1 MPHTLDPLTVIMTIL
16 FVARVTRLIVADQIL
31 SPIRDRLVGPSLARV
46 VSGERDQLGW
56 FAYLLTCA
64 WCTSVWV
71 AAGTLTAAYWWAD
84 TRWWFIMVTAGAA
97 SYVTGVAAAWLDP
110 ADD

>member
-46 VSGERDQLGW
+46 V
-56 FAYLLTCA
+56 
-64 WCTSVWV
+64 
-71 AAGTLTAAYWWAD
+71 
-84 TRWWFIMVTAGAA
+84 
-97 SYVTGVAAAWLDP
+97 
-110 ADD
+110 